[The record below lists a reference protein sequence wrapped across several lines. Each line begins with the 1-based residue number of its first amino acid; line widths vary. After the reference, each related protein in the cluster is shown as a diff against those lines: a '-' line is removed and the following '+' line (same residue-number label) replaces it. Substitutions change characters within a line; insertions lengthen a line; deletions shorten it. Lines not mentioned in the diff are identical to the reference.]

1 VTTRHLR
8 RNPCLPTR
16 RAADHLVGGLFVL
29 GAIAGCAQTQA
40 PKGPPPLA
48 VTESKVARGDIST
61 YVTFNGQIS
70 PLFQA
75 TLSTV
80 EAGTVESVG
89 VTEGDFV
96 SKGQL
101 LASIDTSQL
110 RAELA
115 ANEATVRE
123 SDATLYKSG
132 VQAPVNSQQ
141 YSSAVASAKQSLQ
154 SAKNQVQSAESAV
167 TSDLLVYHADQDLVS
182 KGFVSESTFTSARAT
197 YVAAEQTF
205 VTDRQTV
212 ASARAA
218 LTTAQEDTQQ
228 RLGDQATIAQNQAA
242 LDNARANVDLL
253 SAEIR
258 QASIYAPFDGQ
269 VTQRLLDPG
278 AYAGAN
284 TAILELSQ
292 TSSVYVVA
300 NVPDADLTAV
310 TRGKTITF
318 ETSSLPGRTFHGKIF
333 DVNTTPT
340 AGTLSYRVRI
350 LQSNP
355 GLVLRA
361 GMLVNETAL
370 SARHRDTL
378 VVPLGA
384 VFPSDSGDQ
393 IYTIVGGKAKSVTV
407 KLGLETGDLAEIS
420 GPGLRA
426 GTPIVTSQ
434 PNGLQDGVPVS
445 VASPAAAHS
454 APKPSAT

>member
-1 VTTRHLR
+1 M
-8 RNPCLPTR
+8 PAR
-16 RAADHLVGGLFVL
+16 RASDQFASVLCFLFT
-29 GAIAGCAQTQA
+29 IAGCAQA
-40 PKGPPPLA
+40 PPPKGPPPLA
-48 VTESKVARGDIST
+48 VTESKVTRRDIST
-61 YVTFNGQIS
+61 YVSFNGQIS
-70 PLFQA
+70 PLYQA

-110 RAELA
+110 QAQLA
-115 ANEATVRE
+115 ASEALLRE

-141 YSSAVASAKQSLQ
+141 YTSAIASAKEGLQ
-154 SAKNQVQSAESAV
+154 SANNQVRVAASAV
-167 TSDLLVYHADQDLVS
+167 TSNLLVYRADQDLVRQGYVADS
-182 KGFVSESTFTSARAT
+182 VFTAARAS

-205 VTDRQTV
+205 ITDRQQV
-212 ASARAA
+212 ASATSA
-218 LTTAQEDTQQ
+218 LVTAQENTQQ
-228 RLGDQATIAQNQAA
+228 RLSDQATIAQNQGA

-284 TAILELSQ
+284 TAILEVSQ
-292 TSSVYVVA
+292 TSNVYVVA
-300 NVPDADLTAV
+300 NVPDADLAAV
-310 TRGKTITF
+310 APGKAISF
-318 ETSSLPGRTFHGKIF
+318 ESSSLAGRTFHGTIF

-350 LQSNP
+350 LQRNP
-355 GLVLRA
+355 GLILRP
-361 GMLVNETAL
+361 GMLVDETAL
-370 SARHRDTL
+370 SARHRNTL

-384 VFPSDSGDQ
+384 IFPSDSGNQ
-393 IYTIVGGKAKSVTV
+393 IYTIAGGKAKSLPVTV
-407 KLGLETGDLAEIS
+407 GLETGDLAEVS
-420 GPGLRA
+420 GSGVRA
-426 GTPIVTSQ
+426 GIPVITSQ
-434 PNGLQDGVPVS
+434 PNGLQDGAPVS
-445 VASPAAAHS
+445 VASS
-454 APKPSAT
+454 AK

>member
-1 VTTRHLR
+1 M
-8 RNPCLPTR
+8 PAR
-16 RAADHLVGGLFVL
+16 RATDRFVPGLCFL
-29 GAIAGCAQTQA
+29 FAITGCAQA
-40 PKGPPPLA
+40 PPPKGPPPLA
-48 VTESKVARGDIST
+48 VTEGKVIRRDIST

-70 PLFQA
+70 PLYQA

-80 EAGTVESVG
+80 EPGTVESVG

-110 RAELA
+110 RAQLA
-115 ANEATVRE
+115 ANEATLRE
-123 SDATLYKSG
+123 SNATLYKSG

-141 YSSAVASAKQSLQ
+141 YSSAVASAIQSLQ
-154 SAKNQVQSAESAV
+154 AANNQVRVAASAV
-167 TSDLLVYHADQDLVS
+167 TSNLLLYRADHDLVS
-182 KGFVSESTFTSARAT
+182 QGYLAETEFTAARAT
-197 YVAAEQTF
+197 YVSSEQTLI
-205 VTDRQTV
+205 TDRQQV
-212 ASARAA
+212 ANAKAA
-218 LTTAQEDTQQ
+218 LVTAREDTQQ

-292 TSSVYVVA
+292 TSTVYVVA

-310 TRGKTITF
+310 ARGKPIAF
-318 ETSSLPGRTFHGKIF
+318 ETTSLPGKTFHGTIF

-350 LQSNP
+350 LQPNP
-355 GLVLRA
+355 GLLLRP
-361 GMLVNETAL
+361 GMLVDETAL
-370 SARHRDTL
+370 SARHRKTL

-384 VFPSDSGDQ
+384 VFPTESGDQ
-393 IYTIVGGKAKSVTV
+393 IYTIDGGKAKSIPV
-407 KLGLETGDLAEIS
+407 KVGLETGDLAEVS
-420 GPGLRA
+420 GSGVRA
-426 GTPIVTSQ
+426 GLSIITSQ
-434 PNGLQDGVPVS
+434 PNGLQDGAPVS
-445 VASPAAAHS
+445 TATPPATGS
-454 APKPSAT
+454 APKPNAK

>member
-1 VTTRHLR
+1 M
-8 RNPCLPTR
+8 TR
-16 RAADHLVGGLFVL
+16 RATDHLAAGFFFIGTM
-29 GAIAGCAQTQA
+29 AGCAQA
-40 PKGPPPLA
+40 PPPKGPPPLA
-48 VTESKVARGDIST
+48 VTEGNVVRRDIST

-70 PLFQA
+70 PLYQA

-96 SKGQL
+96 TRGQL

-110 RAELA
+110 RAQLA
-115 ANEATVRE
+115 ANEATLRE
-123 SDATLYKSG
+123 SNATLYKSG

-141 YSSAVASAKQSLQ
+141 YSSAVASARQSLQ
-154 SAKNQVQSAESAV
+154 AANNEVRASQSAV
-167 TSDLLVYHADQDLVS
+167 TSDLLVYHADQDLVA
-182 KGFVSESTFTSARAT
+182 KGFVAESTFTSARAT

-205 VTDRQTV
+205 VTDRQAV
-212 ASARAA
+212 ASAQAA
-218 LTTAQEDTQQ
+218 LATAQEDTQQ

-242 LDNARANVDLL
+242 LENARANVDLL

-292 TSSVYVVA
+292 TSTVYVVA
-300 NVPDADLTAV
+300 NVPDADLNAV
-310 TRGKTITF
+310 ARGKPITF
-318 ETSSLPGRTFHGKIF
+318 ETTSLPGRTFHGTIF

-355 GLVLRA
+355 GLLLRP
-361 GMLVNETAL
+361 GMLVDETAL
-370 SARHRDTL
+370 SARHRNTL

-384 VFPSDSGDQ
+384 VFPTESGDQ
-393 IYTIVGGKAKSVTV
+393 IYTVQGGKAKSVPV
-407 KLGLETGDLAEIS
+407 NVGLETGTLAEIS
-420 GPGLRA
+420 GSGVRA
-426 GTPIVTSQ
+426 GIPVITSQ
-434 PNGLQDGVPVS
+434 PNGLQDGAPVS
-445 VASPAAAHS
+445 VASPSAAS
-454 APKPSAT
+454 GAPKPSAT

>member
-1 VTTRHLR
+1 M
-8 RNPCLPTR
+8 
-16 RAADHLVGGLFVL
+16 
-29 GAIAGCAQTQA
+29 
-40 PKGPPPLA
+40 
-48 VTESKVARGDIST
+48 RGDIST

-70 PLFQA
+70 PLYQA

-110 RAELA
+110 RAQLA
-115 ANEATVRE
+115 ANEATLRE
-123 SDATLYKSG
+123 SNATLYKSG

-154 SAKNQVQSAESAV
+154 AANNQVQASQSAV
-167 TSDLLVYHADQDLVS
+167 TSDLLVYHADQDLVA
-182 KGFVSESTFTSARAT
+182 KGFVSESAFTSARAT
-197 YVAAEQTF
+197 YVAAQQTF

-212 ASARAA
+212 ASAQAA
-218 LTTAQEDTQQ
+218 LVTAQENTQQ
-228 RLGDQATIAQNQAA
+228 RLGDQATIAQNRAA

-284 TAILELSQ
+284 TAILEVSQ

-300 NVPDADLTAV
+300 NVPDADLAAV
-310 TRGKTITF
+310 ARGKSITF
-318 ETSSLPGRTFHGKIF
+318 ETSSLPGRTFHGTIF

-350 LQSNP
+350 LQPNP
-355 GLVLRA
+355 GLVLRP
-361 GMLVNETAL
+361 GMLVDETAL
-370 SARHRDTL
+370 SARHRGTL
-378 VVPLGA
+378 VVPIGA
-384 VFPSDSGDQ
+384 VFPSDVGDQ
-393 IYTIVGGKAKSVTV
+393 IYTVQGGKAKSVAV
-407 KLGLETGDLAEIS
+407 KLGLETGTLAEIS
-420 GPGLRA
+420 GPGVRA
-426 GTPIVTSQ
+426 GIPVVTSQ
-434 PNGLQDGVPVS
+434 PNGLQDGAPVT
-445 VASPAAAHS
+445 VASPTAPGA
-454 APKPSAT
+454 APKPSST

>member
-1 VTTRHLR
+1 
-8 RNPCLPTR
+8 
-16 RAADHLVGGLFVL
+16 
-29 GAIAGCAQTQA
+29 
-40 PKGPPPLA
+40 
-48 VTESKVARGDIST
+48 VTEGKVIRRDIST

-70 PLFQA
+70 PLYQA

-80 EAGTVESVG
+80 EPGTVESVG

-110 RAELA
+110 RAQLA
-115 ANEATVRE
+115 ANEATLRE
-123 SDATLYKSG
+123 SNATLYKSG

-141 YSSAVASAKQSLQ
+141 YSSAVASAIQSLQ
-154 SAKNQVQSAESAV
+154 AANNQVRVAASAV
-167 TSDLLVYHADQDLVS
+167 TSNLLLYRADHDLVS
-182 KGFVSESTFTSARAT
+182 QGYLAETEFTAARAT
-197 YVAAEQTF
+197 YVSSEQTLI
-205 VTDRQTV
+205 TDRQQV
-212 ASARAA
+212 ANAKAA
-218 LTTAQEDTQQ
+218 LVTAREDTQQ

-292 TSSVYVVA
+292 TSTVYVVA

-310 TRGKTITF
+310 ARGKPIAF
-318 ETSSLPGRTFHGKIF
+318 ETTSLPGKTFHGTIF

-350 LQSNP
+350 LQPNP
-355 GLVLRA
+355 GLLLRP
-361 GMLVNETAL
+361 GMLVDETAL
-370 SARHRDTL
+370 SARHRKTL

-384 VFPSDSGDQ
+384 VFPTESGDQ
-393 IYTIVGGKAKSVTV
+393 IYTIDGGKAKSIPV
-407 KLGLETGDLAEIS
+407 KVGLETGDLAEVS
-420 GPGLRA
+420 GSGVRA
-426 GTPIVTSQ
+426 GLSIITSQ
-434 PNGLQDGVPVS
+434 PNGLQDGAPVS
-445 VASPAAAHS
+445 TATPPATGS
-454 APKPSAT
+454 APKPNAK

>member
-1 VTTRHLR
+1 M
-8 RNPCLPTR
+8 PAR
-16 RAADHLVGGLFVL
+16 RANDYLAAGLCVL
-29 GAIAGCAQTQA
+29 GTIVGCAQA
-40 PKGPPPLA
+40 PPPKGPPPLA
-48 VTESKVARGDIST
+48 VTEANVVREDIST
-61 YVTFNGQIS
+61 YATFNGQIS
-70 PLFQA
+70 PLYQA

-96 SKGQL
+96 TKGQL

-115 ANEATVRE
+115 ANQATLRE
-123 SDATLYKSG
+123 SNATLYKSG

-141 YSSAVASAKQSLQ
+141 YSSAVALAKQSLQ
-154 SAKNQVQSAESAV
+154 AANNQVRASQSAV
-167 TSDLLVYHADQDLVS
+167 TSDLLVYHADQDLVA
-182 KGFVSESTFTSARAT
+182 KGYVSESAFTSARAT

-212 ASARAA
+212 ESAQAA
-218 LTTAQEDTQQ
+218 LTTAQENTQQ

-284 TAILELSQ
+284 TAILEVSQ
-292 TSSVYVVA
+292 TSTVYVVA
-300 NVPDADLTAV
+300 NVPDSDLTAV
-310 TRGKTITF
+310 ARGKTITF
-318 ETSSLPGRTFHGKIF
+318 ETTSLPGRTFHGTIF

-350 LQSNP
+350 LQPNP
-355 GLVLRA
+355 GLFLRP
-361 GMLVNETAL
+361 GMLVDETAL
-370 SARHRDTL
+370 SARHRKTL
-378 VVPLGA
+378 VVPIGA
-384 VFPSDSGDQ
+384 VFPTESGDQ
-393 IYTIVGGKAKSVTV
+393 IYTIDAGKAKSIPVTV
-407 KLGLETGDLAEIS
+407 GLETGDLAEVS
-420 GPGLRA
+420 GSGVRA
-426 GTPIVTSQ
+426 GVPVITSQ
-434 PNGLQDGVPVS
+434 PNGLQNGSPVTT
-445 VASPAAAHS
+445 ATPQAAGG

>member
-1 VTTRHLR
+1 M
-8 RNPCLPTR
+8 
-16 RAADHLVGGLFVL
+16 
-29 GAIAGCAQTQA
+29 IAGCAQA
-40 PKGPPPLA
+40 PPPKGPPPLA
-48 VTESKVARGDIST
+48 VTEGKVARGDIST
-61 YVTFNGQIS
+61 YATFNGQIS
-70 PLFQA
+70 PLYQA

-110 RAELA
+110 RAQLA
-115 ANEATVRE
+115 ANEATLRE
-123 SDATLYKSG
+123 SNATLYKSG

-154 SAKNQVQSAESAV
+154 AANNQVQASQSAA
-167 TSDLLVYHADQDLVS
+167 TSDLLVYHADQDLVA
-182 KGFVSESTFTSARAT
+182 KGFVSESAFTSARAT

-212 ASARAA
+212 ASAQAA
-218 LTTAQEDTQQ
+218 LATAQENTQQ

-284 TAILELSQ
+284 AAILELSQ

-300 NVPDADLTAV
+300 NVPDADLAAV
-310 TRGKTITF
+310 ARGKAVTF
-318 ETSSLPGRTFHGKIF
+318 ETSSLPGRTFHGTIF

-350 LQSNP
+350 LQPNP
-355 GLVLRA
+355 GLVLRP
-361 GMLVNETAL
+361 GMLVDETAL
-370 SARHRDTL
+370 SARHRGTL
-378 VVPLGA
+378 VVPIGA
-384 VFPSDSGDQ
+384 VFPGDSGDQ
-393 IYTIVGGKAKSVTV
+393 IYTVQGGKAKSVAV
-407 KLGLETGDLAEIS
+407 KLGLETGTLAEIS
-420 GPGLRA
+420 GSGVRA
-426 GTPIVTSQ
+426 GIPVVTSQ
-434 PNGLQDGVPVS
+434 PNGLQDGAPVS
-445 VASPAAAHS
+445 VASPTAAGS
-454 APKPSAT
+454 APKPSST